1 MPCGLPKE
9 AAPRISPQ
17 RPAEEREQQQG
28 RFRDAVLPA
37 PRLGLVQ
44 PERRKGD
51 EVDRD
56 EGDGDVGDEVV
67 AYHCTVADYFGGTCT
82 VSKHVYN
89 AYNLNYIDIQE
100 VSRSEYHASPI
111 NSRTKIYTNFE
122 MM

>member
-1 MPCGLPKE
+1 MTAVTRICLSAKVPADQPAQRQQLQHRDGEEVGIERCLAGLVPKQ

-37 PRLGLVQ
+37 PRLGL

-56 EGDGDVGDEVV
+56 EGGGDVGGGEEI
-67 AYHCTVADYFGGTCT
+67 AYFERDGP
-82 VSKHVYN
+82 
-89 AYNLNYIDIQE
+89 L
-100 VSRSEYHASPI
+100 SE
-111 NSRTKIYTNFE
+111 KL
-122 MM
+122 